1 MKKSLFALAA
11 LGAFAGAAQAQS
23 SVTLYGNMDLTE
35 AYQSGGGAKSVAL
48 THAGNSTSLWGFR
61 GTEDMGGGLKT
72 GFDLKSEI
80 NLTTGQ
86 TGSTTSGMA
95 PTAVSAT
102 TAGGTAN
109 LFTRGANVFISSASL
124 GEVKIGRQDDLEW
137 AMSGRFSTS
146 GSNSFGSNQG
156 HAQMGNL
163 ASTGLGSCITTTTT
177 TGLCSVAGFATG
189 NYSYMGTADAFMTG
203 ISYKTPSFAGFTAQ
217 IQTGLGANSGIQGY
231 NVGQQQA
238 AGLGYTGFG
247 GALNAELAQSRR
259 FDDQGLLGM
268 TLTSFGLSYKATN
281 ALTLIGLY
289 TTTSVMNTSYQAG
302 TAGAGTATVPTTV
315 PNSGVHGNDMWS
327 LGVNYQVTPAFDVN
341 VAYTRV
347 SDNSTNT
354 YTSTA
359 YGTFNSS
366 DNVVSMYGLTGRYN
380 LSKRT
385 QVYGGFGVAN
395 NGGMFFMSPIYGGT
409 SLAPTLNQTALLG
422 GSLASTNGMGSS
434 ITGAMLGLR
443 HQF

>member
-23 SVTLYGNMDLTE
+23 SVSIYGNLDLTDV
-35 AYQSGGGAKSVAL
+35 YMSGGGAKSVAL
-48 THAGNSTSLWGFR
+48 THAANTTSLWGFK
-61 GTEDMGGGLKT
+61 GTEDLGGGLKS

-124 GEVKIGRQDDLEW
+124 GEVKVGRMDDIEW
-137 AMSGRFSTS
+137 AMAGRFSTS

-156 HAQMGNL
+156 HAQIGNI
-163 ASTGLGSCITTTTT
+163 AAVGTGSCVTTTTT
-177 TGLCSVAGFATG
+177 TGLCSVGGFAAG
-189 NYSYMGTADAFMTG
+189 NYSYMGTSDAFMSGAQYT
-203 ISYKTPSFAGFTAQ
+203 TPTFAGFKAS
-217 IQTGLGANSGIQGY
+217 IQAGLGANSAIQGY
-231 NVGQQQA
+231 NVGMQQA
-238 AGLGYTGFG
+238 AGLSYTGLG

-268 TLTSFGLSYKATN
+268 TLTSFGLTYNATN
-281 ALTLIGLY
+281 AITLIGLY
-289 TTTSVMNTSYQAG
+289 TTTSVTNTSYQAG
-302 TAGAGTATVPTTV
+302 TAGAGTAAAPTTI
-315 PNSGVHGNDMWS
+315 PNSGLHGNDMWS
-327 LGVNYQVTPAFDVN
+327 LGVNYKVTPAFDVN
-341 VAYTRV
+341 VAYTNI
-347 SDNSTNT
+347 SDNSNQT

-366 DNVVSMYGLTGRYN
+366 NNSVSMYGLTGRYN
-380 LSKRT
+380 FSKRT
-385 QVYGGFGVAN
+385 QVYGGVGVAN
-395 NGGMFFMSPIYGGT
+395 NSGAFFMSPIYGGA
-409 SLAPTLNQTALLG
+409 SYAPTLQQTALAG
-422 GSLASTNGMGSS
+422 GSTASTNGLGTN
-434 ITGAMLGLR
+434 ITAAMVGIR